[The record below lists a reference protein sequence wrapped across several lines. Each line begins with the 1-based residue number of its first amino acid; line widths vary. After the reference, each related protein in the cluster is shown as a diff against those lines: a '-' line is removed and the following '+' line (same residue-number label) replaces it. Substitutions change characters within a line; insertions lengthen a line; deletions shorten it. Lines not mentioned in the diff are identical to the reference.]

1 MKITI
6 DDNGIEFSNGSV
18 SDFMS
23 TLIRAILCLAN
34 NVYMNCG
41 EDAAKLWV
49 LSAIITLK
57 QILDNDFD
65 KVKELESEGIAVVN
79 KSIIDAM
86 KSKME
91 SGEGSEK

>member
-18 SDFMS
+18 CDFMS
-23 TLIRAILCLAN
+23 TLIRAIFCLAN

-41 EDAAKLWV
+41 EDAAKLLV
-49 LSAIITLK
+49 LAAIITLK

-65 KVKELESEGIAVVN
+65 KVKDLESEEIAVN

>member
-65 KVKELESEGIAVVN
+65 KVKELESEGIAVN

>member
-6 DDNGIEFSNGSV
+6 DDNGIEFSNGLV

-41 EDAAKLWV
+41 EDAAKLLV

-65 KVKELESEGIAVVN
+65 KVKELESDGIAVN

>member
-6 DDNGIEFSNGSV
+6 DDNRIEFSNGSV
-18 SDFMS
+18 NDFMS
-23 TLIRAILCLAN
+23 ALIRVILCLAN
-34 NVYMNCG
+34 TVYMNCG
-41 EDAAKLWV
+41 EDAAKLFV

-65 KVKELESEGIAVVN
+65 KVKELESEGFAVN

-86 KSKME
+86 KSIME